1 MLISFAR
8 IFVPFPFRL
17 NLHFTNFSMN
27 SLLGGRSGGDP
38 VLDLIREHLLADL
51 PQAPSFDTAS
61 FRFPSPAAP
70 MISFAP
76 PDPTLSTSDPSSS
89 LSVAVPPSR
98 NIDRA
103 SYAEE
108 DRAPS
113 GRRYRGVRLRPW
125 GKFAAEI
132 RDPSR
137 RGSRVWLGTF
147 DAAVDAA
154 RAYDRAAFQ
163 MRGRKAILNFPNEI
177 GCSAGQS
184 ADPLP
189 PTPPP
194 PPASAGKRKR
204 STETE
209 ESRKVKKERS
219 VHAEAVDDLL
229 LVRPL
234 SPSSWSSVWDVE
246 EESTGGLFGVPPPS
260 PISPRFFA
268 QLLVNC

>member
-1 MLISFAR
+1 
-8 IFVPFPFRL
+8 
-17 NLHFTNFSMN
+17 MN
-27 SLLGGRSGGDP
+27 SLLGGSSGGDAA
-38 VLDLIREHLLADL
+38 LDLIREHLLADL
-51 PQAPSFDTAS
+51 PQEPSLDTAS

-70 MISFAP
+70 MISFAA
-76 PDPTLSTSDPSSS
+76 PDPWSS

-98 NIDRA
+98 AI
-103 SYAEE
+103 YAEE

-113 GRRYRGVRLRPW
+113 GRRFRGVRLRPW

-147 DAAVDAA
+147 DTAVAAA

-189 PTPPP
+189 PTRPPS
-194 PPASAGKRKR
+194 PASAGKRKR
-204 STETE
+204 SMETE
-209 ESRKVKKERS
+209 ESREVKKERS
-219 VHAEAVDDLL
+219 AHAEAVDDLL

-234 SPSSWSSVWDVE
+234 SPSSWNSVWDVE
-246 EESTGGLFGVPPPS
+246 EESNGGLFAVPPL
-260 PISPRFFA
+260 SPRFFA